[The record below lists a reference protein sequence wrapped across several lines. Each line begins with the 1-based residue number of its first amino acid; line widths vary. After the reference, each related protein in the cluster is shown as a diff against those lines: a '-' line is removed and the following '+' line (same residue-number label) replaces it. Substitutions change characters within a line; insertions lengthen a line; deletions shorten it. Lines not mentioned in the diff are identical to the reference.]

1 MGISDYGVGI
11 AGAIEA
17 MGGALGK
24 ETAEER
30 VMANIKANLAAMGT
44 PEYKAL
50 QREKE
55 EEKTASR
62 KYNEGEIGNE
72 WLEDITSMPKFK
84 NSEGLL
90 TPAMQDFSS
99 YFKKLNYLGKEREY
113 KKVIKGN
120 FSGFTVVDLKNP
132 EESQAAKA
140 GSMVYAGFNTAD
152 GRQYWTHN
160 PDGIGNNVNRVVRE
174 VTFAMSEVQRNHPNL
189 SSKEVYGEVFN
200 NLPAID
206 QSLLS
211 TLNSSFTEAIGI
223 TVEHFSRTK
232 IMPHAAILNRQI
244 AKLQG
249 SNTAGNKV
257 RLAALI
263 KQRASLNAFDE
274 VEYAA
279 VLRKIMQPDIVRF
292 GIIDPKDQA
301 NFMKTKLET
310 DNKMRRRFLKEL
322 RILVGNRKASGGSNS
337 SLPPVSV
344 LSPGALK
351 VEEDHLGVGG

>member
-30 VMANIKANLAAMGT
+30 VMANIKANLAAMDT
-44 PEYKAL
+44 PDYKAL
-50 QREKE
+50 TRKRLEEDTARRRYNE
-55 EEKTASR
+55 EET
-62 KYNEGEIGNE
+62 GNE
-72 WLEDITSMPKFK
+72 WLKDIESMPKFH
-84 NSEGLL
+84 NPEGLL

-99 YFKKLNYLGKEREY
+99 YFKKLNHLGKEREY
-113 KKVIKGN
+113 KKVIKGD

-152 GRQYWTHN
+152 GRQYWMHN
-160 PDGIGNNVNRVVRE
+160 PEGIGNNVNRAYRNA
-174 VTFAMSEVQRNHPNL
+174 TFAMREVQKNHPNL
-189 SSKEVYGEVFN
+189 SSEKVYEKVFN
-200 NLPAID
+200 NLPEID
-206 QSLLS
+206 RSLLS
-211 TLNSSFTEAIGI
+211 TLNSSFTEAIGK

-249 SNTAGNKV
+249 LKSLEAKTK
-257 RLAALI
+257 LAALI

-292 GIIDPKDQA
+292 GIIDPKEQA

-322 RILVGNRKASGGSNS
+322 RILAGNRKPESTSTETD
-337 SLPPVSV
+337 VST
-344 LSPGALK
+344 LNIS
-351 VEEDHLGVGG
+351 DFRLGTRQ

>member
-30 VMANIKANLAAMGT
+30 VMANIKANLAAMDT
-44 PEYKAL
+44 PDYKAL
-50 QREKE
+50 TRKRLEEDTARRRYNE
-55 EEKTASR
+55 EET
-62 KYNEGEIGNE
+62 GNE
-72 WLEDITSMPKFK
+72 WLKDIESMPKFH
-84 NSEGLL
+84 NPEGLL

-99 YFKKLNYLGKEREY
+99 YFKKLNHLGKEREY
-113 KKVIKGN
+113 KKVIKGD

-152 GRQYWTHN
+152 GRQYWMHN
-160 PDGIGNNVNRVVRE
+160 PEGIGNNVNRAYRNA
-174 VTFAMSEVQRNHPNL
+174 TFAMREVQKNHPNL
-189 SSKEVYGEVFN
+189 SSEKVYEKVFN
-200 NLPAID
+200 NLPEID
-206 QSLLS
+206 RSLLS
-211 TLNSSFTEAIGI
+211 TLNSSFTEAIGK

-249 SNTAGNKV
+249 LKSLEAKTK
-257 RLAALI
+257 LAALI

-322 RILVGNRKASGGSNS
+322 RILAGNRKPESTSTETD
-337 SLPPVSV
+337 VST
-344 LSPGALK
+344 LNIS
-351 VEEDHLGVGG
+351 DFRLGTRQ

>member
-30 VMANIKANLAAMGT
+30 VMANIKANLAAMDT
-44 PEYKAL
+44 PDYKAL
-50 QREKE
+50 TRKRLEEDTARRRYNE
-55 EEKTASR
+55 EET
-62 KYNEGEIGNE
+62 GNE
-72 WLEDITSMPKFK
+72 WLKDIESMSKFH
-84 NSEGLL
+84 NPEGLL

-99 YFKKLNYLGKEREY
+99 YFKKLNHLGKEREY
-113 KKVIKGN
+113 KKVIKGD

-152 GRQYWTHN
+152 GRQYWMHN
-160 PDGIGNNVNRVVRE
+160 PEGIGNNVNRAYRNA
-174 VTFAMSEVQRNHPNL
+174 TFAMREVQKNHPNL
-189 SSKEVYGEVFN
+189 SSEKVYEKVFN
-200 NLPAID
+200 NLPEID
-206 QSLLS
+206 RSLLS
-211 TLNSSFTEAIGI
+211 TLNSSFTEAIGK

-249 SNTAGNKV
+249 LKSLEAKTK
-257 RLAALI
+257 LAALI

-322 RILVGNRKASGGSNS
+322 RILAGNRKPESTSTETD
-337 SLPPVSV
+337 VST
-344 LSPGALK
+344 LNIS
-351 VEEDHLGVGG
+351 DFRLGTRQ

>member
-24 ETAEER
+24 KTAKER
-30 VMANIKANLAAMGT
+30 VMANLEADLAARNT
-44 PEYKAL
+44 PQYQAL
-50 QREKE
+50 TRQNDE
-55 EEKTASR
+55 ERTAR
-62 KYNEGEIGNE
+62 KRYDEEQTAKQ
-72 WLEDITSMPKFK
+72 WLDDITSMPKFK

-90 TPAMQDFSS
+90 DPAMQDFSS
-99 YFKKLNYLGKEREY
+99 YFKKLNYLGKKREY
-113 KKVIKGN
+113 ERVTKGD

-152 GRQYWTHN
+152 GRQYWMHN
-160 PDGIGNNVNRVVRE
+160 PEGIGNNVNRVVRE
-174 VTFAMSEVQRNHPNL
+174 ATFAMNAVQKKHPDLSSEQVYKEVFKNL
-189 SSKEVYGEVFN
+189 S
-200 NLPAID
+200 ATD

-223 TVEHFSRTK
+223 TIEHFSRTK
-232 IMPHAAILNRQI
+232 IMPHAAFLDKKI
-244 AKLQG
+244 AERQG
-249 SNTAGNKV
+249 SNATKAKIE
-257 RLAALI
+257 LEKLI

-292 GIIDPKDQA
+292 GIIDPKKQA

-337 SLPPVSV
+337 LLPPVSG
-344 LSPGALK
+344 LSPGTLK
-351 VEEDHLGVGG
+351 VKKDHFEEGG

>member
-30 VMANIKANLAAMGT
+30 VMASIKANLAAMGT
-44 PEYKAL
+44 PDYKAL
-50 QREKE
+50 TRKRLE
-55 EEKTASR
+55 EDTAR
-62 KYNEGEIGNE
+62 RRYNEGETGNE
-72 WLEDITSMPKFK
+72 WLKDIESMPKFH
-84 NSEGLL
+84 NPEGLL

-99 YFKKLNYLGKEREY
+99 YFKKLNHLGKEREY
-113 KKVIKGN
+113 KKVIKGD

-174 VTFAMSEVQRNHPNL
+174 VTFAMSEVQKNHPNL
-189 SSKEVYGEVFN
+189 SSEKVYGKVFN

-249 SNTAGNKV
+249 LKSLEAKTK
-257 RLAALI
+257 LAALI

-292 GIIDPKDQA
+292 GIIGPKEQA
-301 NFMKTKLET
+301 NFMKAKLET

-322 RILVGNRKASGGSNS
+322 RILAGNRKPESTSTETD
-337 SLPPVSV
+337 VST
-344 LSPGALK
+344 LNIS
-351 VEEDHLGVGG
+351 DFRLGTRQ

>member
-30 VMANIKANLAAMGT
+30 VRATLKAQLAARGT
-44 PEYKAL
+44 PDYQAL
-50 QREKE
+50 TRQNDE
-55 EEKTASR
+55 ERTAR
-62 KYNEGEIGNE
+62 KRYDEEQTAKQ
-72 WLEDITSMPKFK
+72 WLDDITSMPKFH
-84 NSEGLL
+84 NPEGLL

-99 YFKKLNYLGKEREY
+99 YFKKLNHLGKEREY
-113 KKVIKGN
+113 KKVIKGD

-189 SSKEVYGEVFN
+189 SSEKVYGKVFN

-211 TLNSSFTEAIGI
+211 TLNSSFTEAIGK
-223 TVEHFSRTK
+223 TVEHFSRTQ

-249 SNTAGNKV
+249 LKAVEDKAK
-257 RLAALI
+257 LAALI

-292 GIIDPKDQA
+292 GIIDPKKQA

-310 DNKMRRRFLKEL
+310 DNKMRRRFFKEL
-322 RILVGNRKASGGSNS
+322 RILAGNRKPKNTSTKIDVDKRNIYDFRLGS
-337 SLPPVSV
+337 
-344 LSPGALK
+344 
-351 VEEDHLGVGG
+351 